1 MTPKIAEKI
10 WNDYISENS
19 YRKFS
24 FRIQERIIVLDLLEW
39 QYRYLIQEYMKIAPY
54 PNITDFLGWAEQML
68 HDNSVPEELSCQ
80 GLLSDNHILIDA
92 ATQLE
97 TIAGAW
103 FPDETTERKLNYLRG
118 LLSEAFS

>member
-1 MTPKIAEKI
+1 MNPDIIAGIWKTYFREEIHIKFTFTIRKKIT
-10 WNDYISENS
+10 S
-19 YRKFS
+19 
-24 FRIQERIIVLDLLEW
+24 LDLLEW
-39 QYRYLIQEYMKIAPY
+39 QYQYLIGKYKEVAPY